1 MAKPLKVKKLAPG
14 DAAHEAAARVMR
26 ARLKEF
32 YSRWRDPDRQPT
44 AAELHDLRISGKRL
58 RYSAETLREF
68 YADRL
73 ALLLDL
79 LKKIQDVLGE
89 MQDYATERALIE
101 AEERRLAARLERESK
116 PAVRTR
122 IEGEREALRAA
133 LQAGERRQGKLFA
146 QFSRLWRGLSHKK
159 VRAALKHLVAHP
171 DGVDKGGG

>member
-1 MAKPLKVKKLAPG
+1 MARPLKVKKLAPG
-14 DAAHEAAARVMR
+14 DAAQEAAARVMR
-26 ARLKEF
+26 TRLKEF
-32 YSRWRDPDRQPT
+32 YSRWRDLDRRPT

-58 RYSAETLREF
+58 RYSAETLCDF

-89 MQDYATERALIE
+89 MQDSATEREMIE
-101 AEERRLAARLERESK
+101 AEGRRLAARLEREAG
-116 PAVRTR
+116 PAARAR
-122 IEGEREALRAA
+122 LQGEIEALRAV
-133 LQAGERRQGKLFA
+133 LQAGERRQEKLFA

-171 DGVDKGGG
+171 TGID